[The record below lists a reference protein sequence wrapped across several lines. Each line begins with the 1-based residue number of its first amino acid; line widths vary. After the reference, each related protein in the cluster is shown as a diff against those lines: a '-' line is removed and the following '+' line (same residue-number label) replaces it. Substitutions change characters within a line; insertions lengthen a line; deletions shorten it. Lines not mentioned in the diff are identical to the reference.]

1 MKRLGQVP
9 VNNIQTVTE
18 EVMQKE
24 MESSDS
30 EALLAKSGV
39 VNYLKSR
46 NLYFNSND
54 VCKLCRLDTF
64 GFGQFVIC
72 CLVLQMSSSPNCAE
86 EGDFSHC
93 LCKGE
98 ANPR

>member
-9 VNNIQTVTE
+9 INNIQTVTE

-54 VCKLCRLDTF
+54 VCRCHPLQIVQRKATF
-64 GFGQFVIC
+64 LIASVRAKQIQGSISS
-72 CLVLQMSSSPNCAE
+72 VLQ
-86 EGDFSHC
+86 
-93 LCKGE
+93 
-98 ANPR
+98 

>member
-9 VNNIQTVTE
+9 INNIQTVTE

-46 NLYFNSND
+46 NLDFNSNLA
-54 VCKLCRLDTF
+54 K
-64 GFGQFVIC
+64 
-72 CLVLQMSSSPNCAE
+72 P
-86 EGDFSHC
+86 
-93 LCKGE
+93 
-98 ANPR
+98 